1 MAIPASGQIAF
12 AGTIGVELGRSAT
25 AQISMSES
33 EVYTLAGTSAGAQI
47 SFSTFYGKSNTLTFN
62 LTISSNTTNYNMK
75 SAAIAAGW
83 NGTSAAAVNCTI
95 NSGIFV
101 YSTSTGTYAFD
112 TGSSYPAGSTLSLTN
127 NGTIIGKGGGGGTGA
142 AYPQGW
148 VGVAGSAAGPAF
160 IARTAISVTNNGSIN
175 GGGGGGGGGAG
186 KIITF

>member
-33 EVYTLAGTSAGAQI
+33 AVYTLAGTNAAAQI

-127 NGTIIGKGGGGGTGA
+127 NGTIIGKGGNGGMGGTFTTGNFNGA
-142 AYPQGW
+142 
-148 VGVAGSAAGPAF
+148 AGSAAGPAF

-186 KIITF
+186 GSG